1 MTPGTSAE
9 FNAALFNAA
18 LFGGGQAP
26 GPIIQVGQG
35 LLYPA
40 LRKAAITLG
49 PQRTPS
55 PAQFQDAI
63 EELTRLIASLNIDR
77 YNIYSRYTISA
88 PLNGGKTYTIGIDPQ
103 GFVTADFNVPRPN
116 GIEAANIISNQ
127 TPPFRYPLA
136 LVTEQQ
142 WSKIRVQDIPN
153 TIPQVMYNDRAYPIA
168 TLYLWGQPFAGYL
181 LELYCWHSVPTFQAL
196 TDVVVLPDG
205 YVDALVLNLAVRL
218 VTHFPL
224 APNVP
229 RQVDP
234 NLYQQAR
241 EALMRVE
248 SLNAPQPVAVVSGLC
263 GDRGYNNY
271 NVYNDTWR

>member
-1 MTPGTSAE
+1 MP
-9 FNAALFNAA
+9 LFNAQTFNSA
-18 LFGGGQAP
+18 LFGGAP
-26 GPIIQVGQG
+26 PSGTIIEVGEG

-63 EELTRLIASLNIDR
+63 EELTRLIGSLNIDR
-77 YNIYSRYTISA
+77 YFVYSRYTVTA
-88 PLNGGKTYTIGIDPQ
+88 PLNGGKTYTIGIPADPFSQ
-103 GFVTADFNVPRPN
+103 ASDFNVPRPN
-116 GIEAANIISNQ
+116 GIEAANIVSNG

-136 LVTEQQ
+136 MVTDLQ

-153 TIPQVMYNDRAYPIA
+153 AIPEVIYNDRAYPVA
-168 TLYLWGQPFAGYL
+168 TLYLWGQPIAGYL
-181 LELYCWHSVPTFQAL
+181 LELFCWQSIPTFQTLA
-196 TDVVVLPDG
+196 DVVILPDG
-205 YVDALVLNLAVRL
+205 YEDALVLNLAVRL

-248 SLNAPQPVAVVSGLC
+248 SLNAPQPVADTSALGSC
-263 GDRGYNNY
+263 RNRYNI
-271 NVYNDTWR
+271 YNDTWR

>member
-1 MTPGTSAE
+1 MVTL
-9 FNAALFNAA
+9 FNSVNFNAA
-18 LFGGGQAP
+18 LFGGAVPSGT
-26 GPIIQVGQG
+26 IIEVGEG

-40 LRKAAITLG
+40 LRKATITLG

-63 EELTRLIASLNIDR
+63 DELTRLIGSLNIDR
-77 YNIYSRYTISA
+77 YNIYSRYTVTA
-88 PLNGGKTYTIGIDPQ
+88 PLNGGKTYTIGIDPE
-103 GFVTADFNVPRPN
+103 GILISDFNVPRPN
-116 GIEAANIISNQ
+116 GIEAANIVSNQ
-127 TPPFRYPLA
+127 TPPFRYPLTI
-136 LVTEQQ
+136 VTDLQ

-153 TIPQVMYNDRAYPIA
+153 AIPEVLYNDRAYPVA
-168 TLYLWGQPFAGYL
+168 TLSLWGQPIAGYL
-181 LELYCWHSVPTFQAL
+181 LELFCWQSIPTFQTLA
-196 TDVVVLPDG
+196 DVVILPDG

-224 APNVP
+224 GPNMP

-248 SLNAPQPVAVVSGLC
+248 SLNAPQPIADTSALGSC
-263 GDRGYNNY
+263 RNRYNI
-271 NVYNDTWR
+271 YNDTWR